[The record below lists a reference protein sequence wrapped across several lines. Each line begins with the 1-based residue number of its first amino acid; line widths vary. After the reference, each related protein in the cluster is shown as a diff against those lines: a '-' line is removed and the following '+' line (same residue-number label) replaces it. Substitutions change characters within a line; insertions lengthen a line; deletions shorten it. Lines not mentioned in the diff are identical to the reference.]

1 MIPLAVCL
9 KSKRRL
15 FQPLK
20 KASFILC
27 LSLLII
33 LPPLPQTLAKTTSVV
48 SFQSKYGLILI
59 NSIRSRAAFDL
70 FESLNVPV
78 KNGVFVQTKIFA
90 PKDISF
96 RIACT
101 AYGANHICVVII
113 YPSQY
118 ASLNFD
124 TDEIKLKLPGTI
136 AKNYAGT
143 FLNAPK
149 HFHFETEDKRLV
161 IDWSTKGLSIRNY
174 RFKEDKRRHHKD
186 KNFKPH
192 IPGVEL

>member
-1 MIPLAVCL
+1 MIRLKQRRSFFLGLTLFCAVL
-9 KSKRRL
+9 L
-15 FQPLK
+15 TGIAQNT
-20 KASFILC
+20 
-27 LSLLII
+27 SLR
-33 LPPLPQTLAKTTSVV
+33 AKTTSVV
-48 SFQSKYGLILI
+48 TFNSEYGLILI
-59 NSIRSRAAFDL
+59 DSIHSRAAFDL
-70 FESLNVPV
+70 FETLNVPV
-78 KNGVFVQTKIFA
+78 QNGFYFQTKIFA
-90 PKDISF
+90 PKDKSF

-101 AYGANHICVVII
+101 AYGANHICAVII